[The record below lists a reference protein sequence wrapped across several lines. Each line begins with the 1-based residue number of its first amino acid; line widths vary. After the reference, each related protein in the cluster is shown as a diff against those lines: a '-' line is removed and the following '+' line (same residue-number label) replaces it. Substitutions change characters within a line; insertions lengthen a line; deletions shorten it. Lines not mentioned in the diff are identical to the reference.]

1 MKIKS
6 ENRKGL
12 PYLLFLLFVNAVRNG
27 RGIYHPSQERGHA
40 VEVISSNALI
50 FKEIGIV
57 MMQFLKKMLRVSLTR
72 YYHKQILHKN
82 LFLIDVNIRVSF
94 E

>member
-1 MKIKS
+1 
-6 ENRKGL
+6 
-12 PYLLFLLFVNAVRNG
+12 VNAVRNG

-57 MMQFLKKMLRVSLTR
+57 MMQFLKKDVESIFNE
-72 YYHKQILHKN
+72 ILSQTN
-82 LFLIDVNIRVSF
+82 SAQEFVFNRC
-94 E
+94 